1 MARLTPKGKQV
12 TMSQTNEVPI
22 TLIAILRDPEFR
34 AGVEDAR
41 AGRPARF
48 DAFHDY
54 GYEHGRQF
62 AFVAPMTLTLCTKGR
77 VNPQALPS
85 SFHRPS

>member
-1 MARLTPKGKQV
+1 
-12 TMSQTNEVPI
+12 MSQTNEVPI

-77 VNPQALPS
+77 VNPQVLRLLS
-85 SFHRPS
+85 IVLRRGDIL